1 MGKQEDA
8 LRQYIDS
15 LDKRLED
22 LTIEEKTN
30 RYLVEKDRGLTKI
43 VNTINSL
50 SSKEKRLNAV
60 DTYEKE
66 KNEKLNEAEKVK
78 EVVSK
83 TFGVSLDKIDFLKL
97 ESGIDIIA
105 FYDDNLSR
113 KRIIDYTNAKS
124 IAEEFS
130 KIQNE
135 DKKFQSDDYEKNS
148 IDIAKQEAEVN
159 NGKRELSMMDVD
171 SFKNNY
177 NDIINNL
184 DDPIKIQ
191 NIKKI
196 YYEVENRKFNK
207 IKYINLDNMIAL
219 DEKNNIVESYYD
231 SKTNQSKI
239 ETPVSY
245 KPSVNTIDNKE
256 NVEKNVYEET
266 GNESSSIDVPSE
278 ESSNLEPTEF
288 EKKEDIDFAKE
299 IDLDNEMAI
308 CAIYKDR
315 EEVMNNIKRY
325 TSNMDQLE
333 NDYAK
338 GVENGGISQEEYE
351 FYIRMTDQYAKVL
364 ENKMTK
370 KLTLQNNMGS
380 NGFANILFI
389 SILIMFLVF
398 LLFII

>member
-15 LDKRLED
+15 LDKKLED

-30 RYLVEKDRGLTKI
+30 RYLVENDKELINVVNDINGLSDR
-43 VNTINSL
+43 
-50 SSKEKRLNAV
+50 EERLKV
-60 DTYEKE
+60 VSTFEKE

-83 TFGVSLDKIDFLKL
+83 TFGIGLDKIDFMKL

-105 FYDDNLSR
+105 FYDENLSR

-130 KIQNE
+130 KIQND

-159 NGKRELSMMDVD
+159 NGKRELSMMDID

-191 NIKKI
+191 NIKNI
-196 YYEVENRKFNK
+196 YDEAKNKK
-207 IKYINLDNMIAL
+207 IKYVNLENMIAL
-219 DEKNNIVESYYD
+219 DENNNIVESYYD

-256 NVEKNVYEET
+256 NVENKVYEEDSKDSFNLDIPNDET
-266 GNESSSIDVPSE
+266 VD
-278 ESSNLEPTEF
+278 LEPTEF
-288 EKKEDIDFAKE
+288 EKKEEIDFAKE
-299 IDLDNEMAI
+299 IDLDNEMTFS
-308 CAIYKDR
+308 AIYKDR

-325 TSNMDQLE
+325 TSNMDELE

-338 GVENGGISQEEYE
+338 GAENGGITQEEYD
-351 FYIRMTDQYAKVL
+351 FYGRMIDKYAKAL

-389 SILIMFLVF
+389 SMFLAF
-398 LLFII
+398 LLFLL

>member
-30 RYLVEKDRGLTKI
+30 RYLVENDKELINVVNDINGLSDR
-43 VNTINSL
+43 
-50 SSKEKRLNAV
+50 EERLKV
-60 DTYEKE
+60 VSTFEKE

-83 TFGVSLDKIDFLKL
+83 TFGIGLDKIDFMKL

-105 FYDDNLSR
+105 FYDEKLSR
-113 KRIIDYTNAKS
+113 KRIIDYTNARS

-130 KIQNE
+130 KIQNA
-135 DKKFQSDDYEKNS
+135 DVNFQSQDYDANS
-148 IDIAKQEAEVN
+148 VAIAKQEALAN
-159 NGKRELSMMDVD
+159 DGKRELNMIDIN
-171 SFKNNY
+171 SFKANY
-177 NDIINNL
+177 NNIINGLN
-184 DDPIKIQ
+184 DPIKIK
-191 NIKKI
+191 NIKNI
-196 YYEVENRKFNK
+196 YDEAENKK
-207 IKYINLDNMIAL
+207 IKYVNLDNMIAL

-389 SILIMFLVF
+389 SILIMFLAF

>member
-1 MGKQEDA
+1 MGKQEDT

-15 LDKRLED
+15 LDKRIED

-135 DKKFQSDDYEKNS
+135 DKKIQSDDYEKNS

>member
-1 MGKQEDA
+1 MGKQEDT

-15 LDKRLED
+15 LDKRIED

-245 KPSVNTIDNKE
+245 KTSVNTIDNKE

-266 GNESSSIDVPSE
+266 GNESSSIDAPSE

>member
-1 MGKQEDA
+1 MGKQEDT

-15 LDKRLED
+15 LDKRIED

-135 DKKFQSDDYEKNS
+135 DKKIQSDDYEKNS

-389 SILIMFLVF
+389 SILIMFLAF